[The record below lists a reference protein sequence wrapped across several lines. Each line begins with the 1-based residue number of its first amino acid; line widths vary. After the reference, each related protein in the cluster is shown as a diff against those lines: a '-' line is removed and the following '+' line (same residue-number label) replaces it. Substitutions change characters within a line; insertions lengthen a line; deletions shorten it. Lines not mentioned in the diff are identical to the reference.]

1 MKYFI
6 SEDGGTG
13 REFNTFSDFMDAI
26 SDIALA
32 YEENSEDYFE
42 IKVENKSNGGMSF
55 MKKIKRDTNGD
66 LMNNVYELVKKNH
79 CYYDKAA
86 KIMDY
91 FLPETHEMQ
100 ELTDYEFDF
109 DANVQFGTNEGI
121 YIDCNIKGH
130 FDENAPADKIQILH
144 CGTFKTLNTSLEDMR
159 IMGELA
165 GSLVFF
171 AREYVN
177 ENIEKYTPQ
186 KEEKAQ

>member
-6 SEDGGTG
+6 SEEGGTG
-13 REFNTFSDFMDAI
+13 REFDNFSDFMDAI
-26 SDIALA
+26 SDIASA

-42 IKVENKSNGGMSF
+42 IKVENKCNGGMSF
-55 MKKIKRDTNGD
+55 MKKIKRDTNED

-79 CYYDKAA
+79 CYDKAE

-91 FLPETHEMQ
+91 FLPERHETQ

-130 FDENAPADKIQILH
+130 FDENAPADKIQTLH

-177 ENIEKYTPQ
+177 ENIEKYTPR
-186 KEEKAQ
+186 KEGKAR

>member
-79 CYYDKAA
+79 CYDKAA

-100 ELTDYEFDF
+100 ELTDYEFD
-109 DANVQFGTNEGI
+109 EGI